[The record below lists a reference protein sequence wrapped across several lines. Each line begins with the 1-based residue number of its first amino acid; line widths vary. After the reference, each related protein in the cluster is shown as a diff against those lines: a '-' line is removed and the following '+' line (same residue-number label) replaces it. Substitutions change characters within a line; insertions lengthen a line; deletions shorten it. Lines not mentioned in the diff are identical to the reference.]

1 MNVRKVL
8 VVYKKSSYELYGK
21 IKKDNHFLSL
31 IKKKDPTVRRFLP
44 SHDIHQNSMEVVQ
57 KTLQKMKIASLWV
70 YRAHTFSEKGFD
82 LVISIGGD
90 GTFLEASHSVFNVP
104 MLGVNSNAKDS
115 VGMFC
120 GLTAES
126 FAEGFEKILQGKSKP
141 IEMTRLQVTLGG
153 KKIAMPVL
161 NDILITNSTP
171 AATSRLVLRYQK
183 QVNEMKCSGVWV
195 SPAAG
200 STAGTRSAG
209 GKVLPI
215 SSRHFQCVVRE
226 PYFSPEQEV
235 KKMSI
240 ILKPQEKL
248 TIYSKMRTG
257 GLYFDGSH
265 ESLPFPIGV
274 KASIQV
280 DKKPLRVY
288 GYNLVRRALFR

>member
-1 MNVRKVL
+1 MNIRKVL

-21 IKKDNHFLSL
+21 IKKDSHFLSL

-44 SHDIHQNSMEVVQ
+44 SHDIHQNSMEVVK

-82 LVISIGGD
+82 LVISMGGD
-90 GTFLEASHSVFNVP
+90 GTFLEASHSVVNVP
-104 MLGVNSNAKDS
+104 ILGVNSNAKDS

-141 IEMTRLQVTLGG
+141 IAMTRLKVTLGS
-153 KKIAMPVL
+153 KKITMPIL
-161 NDILITNSTP
+161 NDILITNATP
-171 AATSRLVLRYQK
+171 AATSRLVLHYK
-183 QVNEMKCSGVWV
+183 NQVSEVKCSGVWI

-209 GKVLPI
+209 GKILPI
-215 SSRHFQCVVRE
+215 HSRDFQCVVRE
-226 PYFSPEQEV
+226 PYFSPGQKI
-235 KKMSI
+235 KKMSVV
-240 ILKPQEKL
+240 LKPQEKL
-248 TIYSKMRTG
+248 TVYSKMRTG

-265 ESLPFPIGV
+265 EKFPFPIGV
-274 KASIQV
+274 KASIQI
-280 DKKPLRVY
+280 DKKPLMVY
-288 GYNLVRRALFR
+288 GYNLKRRSLFK